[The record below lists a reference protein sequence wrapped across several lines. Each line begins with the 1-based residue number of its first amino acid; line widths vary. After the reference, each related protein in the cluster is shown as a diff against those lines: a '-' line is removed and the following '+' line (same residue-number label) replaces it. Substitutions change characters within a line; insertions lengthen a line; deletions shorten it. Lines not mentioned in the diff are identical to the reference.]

1 MPKGS
6 RQKHEAPFFVSLLL
20 LSGELHTSTASQL
33 PQVLL
38 PLWDEMWLLLQC
50 WSPSDCK
57 VRMIFPFSCLCRF
70 SWLLLGTVIC
80 PSFAFSFFSLFRKE
94 LHRCMPLP
102 SVVSLLYS
110 NIFPI
115 LKRSQM
121 FVNCPWVRT
130 RTYRLKNLKVVCR
143 NGSHVSWSLF
153 FVPVF
158 TVGHNF
164 PHVVSLDPT
173 RRVKGNKI
181 HPVLLQRPL
190 QQHSQV
196 FFILVL
202 LYIKILKA
210 CRWVPLL
217 TFYITLCNFTMGVV
231 FFAS

>member
-1 MPKGS
+1 MRCGFFCSAGPLATVRSTWSFLLVVSAGS
-6 RQKHEAPFFVSLLL
+6 PGSSWEQLYVLLL
-20 LSGELHTSTASQL
+20 LS
-33 PQVLL
+33 
-38 PLWDEMWLLLQC
+38 
-50 WSPSDCK
+50 
-57 VRMIFPFSCLCRF
+57 
-70 SWLLLGTVIC
+70 
-80 PSFAFSFFSLFRKE
+80 PSFLYSGRNCTGAL
-94 LHRCMPLP
+94 PLP